1 MVSVLQAYV
10 GVIDLLGN
18 LCLFLLCVQAVKAN
32 LTYPL
37 VSGIPYGLDL
47 CLDIGSGINNSILP
61 EMVFHFTNADVVLP
75 IENLFLL
82 ADVTGPIVCLAI
94 AVNFLP
100 ISIFGNVQQQNNLVV
115 FDLENFQIGFKS
127 ITCG

>member
-1 MVSVLQAYV
+1 
-10 GVIDLLGN
+10 
-18 LCLFLLCVQAVKAN
+18 VQAVKAN
-32 LTYPL
+32 LIYPL

-47 CLDIGSGINNSILP
+47 CFDIGSAINNPILP

-115 FDLENFQIGFKS
+115 FYLENFQIGFKS